1 MAALTPNELDDL
13 AHTLEALDIKPDSG
27 NPEEFKKWVLTYA
40 ESLNRESNRW
50 YRDPNTEPMVHNP
63 VQPNPPANPSVPFHG
78 QSPPNPGLSTHDSTH
93 NSPTPIP
100 LSGVPKLVL
109 FSGDRKGE
117 ILFDQWRYEV
127 ESLQTNGYSENVIC
141 LAIRRS
147 L

>member
-1 MAALTPNELDDL
+1 MAALTQNELDDL

-40 ESLNRESNRW
+40 ESLNRESNRES
-50 YRDPNTEPMVHNP
+50 RDPNTEQMVHNP
-63 VQPNPPANPSVPFHG
+63 AQSNPPANPTVPSHG
-78 QSPPNPGLSTHDSTH
+78 QSPSNPGLSPHDSSH

-109 FSGDRKGE
+109 FAGDRKGE

-127 ESLQTNGYSENVIC
+127 ECLQTDGS
-141 LAIRRS
+141 
-147 L
+147 